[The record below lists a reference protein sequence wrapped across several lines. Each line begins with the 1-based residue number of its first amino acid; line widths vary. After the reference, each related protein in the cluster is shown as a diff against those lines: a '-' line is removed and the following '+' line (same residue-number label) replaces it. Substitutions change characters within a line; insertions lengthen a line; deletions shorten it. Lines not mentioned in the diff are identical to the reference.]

1 MFGNHI
7 IKQARAKNFLA
18 DSCTDEILFDVRRLN
33 KDQEERFFGWLDQH
47 LRENN
52 FNATDS
58 SRDERLRA
66 WLNLQSTVLLLLEY
80 QIILEKVEYFRSKDE
95 EKN

>member
-7 IKQARAKNFLA
+7 TKQARAKNFLT
-18 DSCTDEILFDVRRLN
+18 DSCTDEILFEVHRLN
-33 KDQEERFFGWLDQH
+33 KDQEEQFFEWLDQH
-47 LRENN
+47 LCENN
-52 FNATDS
+52 FNATSS

-80 QIILEKVEYFRSKDE
+80 QIILEKVEHFRSNDE